1 MTNYLFNPFLDSFFE
16 PAQNRKNETPSIM
29 DVDILETENEYE
41 LEADLPGFNKE
52 DVSVEFEKGYLTIS
66 AHKEKKTIEGAKQVY
81 SERAYG
87 KLRRRFYFG
96 EIEDDK
102 ITANYDNGVM
112 KVVLPKRVEKN
123 TSRSI
128 AIS

>member
-16 PAQNRKNETPSIM
+16 PAQARKNEAPSVM
-29 DVDILETENEYE
+29 DVDILETENAYE
-41 LEADLPGFNKE
+41 LEADLPGFDKK
-52 DVSVEFEKGYLTIS
+52 DVSIEFEKGYLTIS
-66 AHKEKKTIEGAKQVY
+66 AKKEKKPVEGAKQVY

-96 EIEDDK
+96 EIEEDK
-102 ITANYDNGVM
+102 ITANLENGVM
-112 KVVLPKRVEKN
+112 KVVLPKRVETN

>member
-16 PAQNRKNETPSIM
+16 PSTSRKNETPSVM
-29 DVDILETENEYE
+29 DVDILETEDAYE
-41 LEADLPGFNKE
+41 LDADLPGYNKE
-52 DVSVEFEKGYLTIS
+52 NVTVEFEKGYLTIAAS
-66 AHKEKKTIEGAKQVY
+66 KEKKAVEGAKQVY

-96 EIEDDK
+96 EIDEEN
-102 ITANYDNGVM
+102 ITANYENGVM
-112 KVVLPKRVEKN
+112 TVKLPKRVEKA

-128 AIS
+128 AIN

>member
-16 PAQNRKNETPSIM
+16 PTKERKNETPSVM
-29 DVDILETENEYE
+29 DVDIVEKENEYE
-41 LEADLPGFNKE
+41 LEADLPGFKKE
-52 DVSVEFEKGYLTIS
+52 DVTVEFEKGYLTIA
-66 AHKEKKTIEGAKQVY
+66 AHKEKNVVEGAKQVY

-102 ITANYDNGVM
+102 ITANYENGVM
-112 KVVLPKRVEKN
+112 KVILPKRVEKS

-128 AIS
+128 AIQ

>member
-16 PAQNRKNETPSIM
+16 PAQERKNETPSVM
-29 DVDILETENEYE
+29 DVDILETDNAYE
-41 LEADLPGFNKE
+41 LEADLPGFDKK
-52 DVSVEFEKGYLTIS
+52 DVSIEFEKGYLTI
-66 AHKEKKTIEGAKQVY
+66 AAKKEKKPVEGAKQVY

-96 EIEDDK
+96 EIEEDK
-102 ITANYDNGVM
+102 ITANLENGVM
-112 KVVLPKRVEKN
+112 KVVLPKRVETN